1 MTYLNF
7 SKAATMAALFII
19 TSCIFDAPN
28 DQFYRTRW
36 TTSEAPFEGLIIEF
50 KCDGYISASSEYD
63 SCMLLGRYEPSG
75 NEAYF
80 TDLYVCYDSYTIVIE
95 EAHLSENNM
104 IINWHISDTSADYA
118 ECLTGTYTTGISYT
132 TSFHLVTQP

>member
-19 TSCIFDAPN
+19 SSCIFDAPN

-75 NEAYF
+75 NFIHYQ
-80 TDLYVCYDSYTIVIE
+80 
-95 EAHLSENNM
+95 LSPRNTTLISRHHQKYLHFILHFRSK
-104 IINWHISDTSADYA
+104 IISLHPQMEWSGSSA
-118 ECLTGTYTTGISYT
+118 G
-132 TSFHLVTQP
+132 